1 MIVRFLTM
9 TWLPLRERFRRGE
22 GALLLVN
29 TALAAAA
36 RPSARTLFGA
46 IAVSGLVLATAYAV
60 NDWRDAEADQR
71 NPKKNKRLVE
81 AMLEYRR
88 PFLVWLCAL
97 HAGLVALAFA
107 ALDARAALAVATML
121 GINFLYSWW
130 GKGKPLLD
138 LLVVGAW
145 GASYAAIAASDARLC
160 TIVGLMTAMMHVF
173 QMHEDRAVDAVNE
186 VSTTA
191 VRLPHLATLSL
202 GALCAGLAAALYE
215 PLGPLVA
222 ASAFVPLG
230 LRLSVSN
237 TARAWMACRVYCGL
251 ALVLALWSIHGF
263 P

>member
-1 MIVRFLTM
+1 MIVRFFAM
-9 TWLPLRERFRRGE
+9 TWLPLQERFRRGE

-29 TALAAAA
+29 AALAAAA
-36 RPSARTLFGA
+36 RPPARTLFGA

-60 NDWRDAEADQR
+60 NDWRDAEADRR
-71 NPKKNKRLVE
+71 NPKKNQRLVE
-81 AMLEYRR
+81 AMLEWRR
-88 PFLVWLCAL
+88 PFLIWLGAL
-97 HAGLVALAFA
+97 HAALVALAFA
-107 ALDARAALAVATML
+107 ALGARAAIAAATML

-160 TIVGLMTAMMHVF
+160 AIVGLMTAMMHLF
-173 QMHEDRAVDAVNE
+173 QMHEDRDVDAVNE

-202 GALCAGLAAALYE
+202 GTLCAGLAAVLYE
-215 PLGPLVA
+215 PLGPVLA
-222 ASAFVPLG
+222 ATAFAPLG
-230 LRLSVSN
+230 LRRLVSN
-237 TARAWMACRVYCGL
+237 TAGAWMACRVYCGL
-251 ALVLALWSIHGF
+251 ALVAALWRIHGS